1 MTDYCDFIRDF
12 PARCGEVL
20 DLCYGQAKAANREVT
35 LLIMTAA
42 AAFVPFERLRS
53 GPEHHPS
60 RDRQRFP
67 KEAQRLDDALG
78 RPFLNSLFHDDGS
91 ASWSMGTMPYPKLP
105 IEFKSITGQTPANQ
119 VFAIV
124 RNSLAHGN
132 LWTISDTGSQIEA
145 IIFWAKDQ
153 NRERRLIGYK
163 YVRTSPKDFHKFLV
177 KWFAFLKREQIPR
190 GVVADTLAQ
199 AA

>member
-1 MTDYCDFIRDF
+1 
-12 PARCGEVL
+12 VL
-20 DLCYGQAKAANREVT
+20 DLCYEQAETANREVT

-60 RDRQRFP
+60 RDRERFP

-78 RPFLNSLFHDDGS
+78 RPFLNSPFREDGS
-91 ASWSMGTMPYPKLP
+91 ESWLMGTMPHPKP
-105 IEFKSITGQTPANQ
+105 PVEFKSITNQTLANE
-119 VFAIV
+119 VFAII

-145 IIFWAKDQ
+145 IVFWARKSD
-153 NRERRLIGYK
+153 RERRLIGYK

-177 KWFAFLKREQIPR
+177 RWFAFLKGEQIPR
-190 GVVADTLAQ
+190 GVVAETLAQ